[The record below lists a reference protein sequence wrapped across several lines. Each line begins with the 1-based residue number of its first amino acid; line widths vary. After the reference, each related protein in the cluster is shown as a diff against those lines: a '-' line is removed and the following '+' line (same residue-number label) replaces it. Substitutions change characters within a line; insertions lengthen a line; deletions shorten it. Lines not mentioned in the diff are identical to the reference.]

1 MAQPATVSIVA
12 KVAFAEET
20 PLAVAH
26 GGITPPAGKSVVG
39 DTVVLH
45 GPRREE
51 MLVGGTRLVEIV
63 VNGVPVASREVPADG
78 QLHDLKFEVPIS
90 KSSWVALRHFPQL
103 HTNPVNVIVADQPIR
118 ASADSARW
126 CIEAIDLLWKN
137 REKNIKPTEQDD
149 AKAAFD
155 RARERYRQIAAEA
168 GG

>member
-1 MAQPATVSIVA
+1 VTIAAT
-12 KVAFAEET
+12 VAFAEET

-51 MLVGGTRLVEIV
+51 MLIGGKRKVEIV
-63 VNGVPVASREVPADG
+63 VNGLPVASHDVEADG
-78 QLHDLKFEVPIS
+78 KEHDLKFEVPID

-118 ASADSARW
+118 ASADSAHW
-126 CIEAIDLLWKN
+126 CLEAIDLLWKN
-137 REKNIKPTEQDD
+137 REKNIKPTEQED
-149 AKAAFD
+149 AQAAFD
-155 RARERYRQIAAEA
+155 RAREKYRRIAEEA